1 MPHIVK
7 TSLRK
12 RHICYT
18 IPGLSRVLFAHRSL
32 LQELPDM
39 PQELF
44 PSSYLCD
51 CGHRSDFFENTIRE
65 AKRESQKKIVY
76 LVDSE
81 PEEHTIVFARG
92 ELIDIL
98 CPKQHP
104 NAPAV
109 YVAPRAHLKSRST
122 RHG

>member
-1 MPHIVK
+1 
-7 TSLRK
+7 
-12 RHICYT
+12 
-18 IPGLSRVLFAHRSL
+18 
-32 LQELPDM
+32 M

-65 AKRESQKKIVY
+65 AKRESHKKMVY

-92 ELIDIL
+92 EMITII
-98 CPKQHP
+98 CPKQNP
-104 NAPAV
+104 SLPASQV
-109 YVAPRAHLKSRST
+109 VSSATRKRRRSR
-122 RHG
+122 HA